1 MKAQRLKAL
10 SSSRDVPQ
18 VPTTTT
24 NALTLSKG
32 EGSESQAA
40 REAKLGA
47 PMFEDGLPLSRAAKA
62 SLFGWTLSEGYE
74 GFKYLSTFKKGNKIK
89 ESWLCLKCG
98 DPKTA
103 SMQGKPTNL
112 KTHLGSCSGPKNEHA
127 VARLKEAGEG
137 AEKRSGMAASS
148 TLPGGSYRGASVR
161 GWLNAHQGVDIDL
174 TRRLA
179 LVCVVR
185 NALPFTLL
193 SSTSMKQMIRSL
205 DHRATIS
212 FKSARTVQRD
222 LKKLHAHLAS
232 NLLKEVRGIDTLMA
246 LQHDGWTN
254 KGFQHSFMGII
265 GSYVDAKWQ
274 YHERLLSFDVVQQQH
289 SGATFAGHLVRTI
302 KKLNLDDKWYGAVTS
317 DSAGTNTR
325 MLTLMENDLAQE
337 KMQRRDPQAHQNDP
351 SVHQMMK

>member
-112 KTHLGSCSGPKNEHA
+112 KTHLGS
-127 VARLKEAGEG
+127 
-137 AEKRSGMAASS
+137 
-148 TLPGGSYRGASVR
+148 
-161 GWLNAHQGVDIDL
+161 
-174 TRRLA
+174 
-179 LVCVVR
+179 
-185 NALPFTLL
+185 
-193 SSTSMKQMIRSL
+193 
-205 DHRATIS
+205 
-212 FKSARTVQRD
+212 
-222 LKKLHAHLAS
+222 
-232 NLLKEVRGIDTLMA
+232 
-246 LQHDGWTN
+246 
-254 KGFQHSFMGII
+254 
-265 GSYVDAKWQ
+265 
-274 YHERLLSFDVVQQQH
+274 
-289 SGATFAGHLVRTI
+289 
-302 KKLNLDDKWYGAVTS
+302 
-317 DSAGTNTR
+317 
-325 MLTLMENDLAQE
+325 
-337 KMQRRDPQAHQNDP
+337 
-351 SVHQMMK
+351 